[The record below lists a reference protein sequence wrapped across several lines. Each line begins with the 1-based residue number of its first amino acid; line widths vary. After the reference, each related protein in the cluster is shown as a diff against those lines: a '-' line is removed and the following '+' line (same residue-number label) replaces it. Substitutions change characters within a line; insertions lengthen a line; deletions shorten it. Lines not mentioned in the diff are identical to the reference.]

1 MTLKATAAATALLL
15 GGLAVGLAGCDTG
28 PQQTAGTQPTTQTSP
43 AQTPPAQTA
52 PAPTAPEQPAPTQTA
67 ANPTGAASTP
77 GGDSASIA
85 PDALGLEAGA
95 MLQSEQNT
103 IDVVSRFEPGLVYI
117 STEQQVTA
125 QDLFGM
131 MGGGAQVQQ
140 GVGSG
145 FFVNDAGDILTN
157 FHVVAGDGR
166 GASRITVRL
175 MNQEKSVEAKVIGL
189 APQYDLA
196 LIRAEGLDKALIRPI
211 PLGDSDTLKVGQ
223 KAIAMG
229 APFGLAFSVSQ
240 GIVSSTARQIP
251 IGFSGTGEGITQ
263 KAIQTDAAINPGNSG
278 GPLLNSA
285 GEVIGINTQ
294 ILSPA
299 GQATGVGQ
307 SAGVGFAIPINAAKN
322 LLPRLQAADG
332 GVVTL
337 PRIGIVVG
345 LLVQGPQGALP
356 VGLGLLS
363 SQGKQQLKLPDTGLV
378 VGQVQPGTPAARA
391 GLRGGTSEQQF
402 RGGVVSLGGDVIT
415 SADGQPVDALEDLQ
429 AALINKTQGDTV
441 TLTVVRGSQQR
452 EVKVTLD
459 AAAFE

>member
-1 MTLKATAAATALLL
+1 
-15 GGLAVGLAGCDTG
+15 
-28 PQQTAGTQPTTQTSP
+28 
-43 AQTPPAQTA
+43 
-52 PAPTAPEQPAPTQTA
+52 
-67 ANPTGAASTP
+67 
-77 GGDSASIA
+77 
-85 PDALGLEAGA
+85 
-95 MLQSEQNT
+95 
-103 IDVVSRFEPGLVYI
+103 
-117 STEQQVTA
+117 
-125 QDLFGM
+125 
-131 MGGGAQVQQ
+131 
-140 GVGSG
+140 
-145 FFVNDAGDILTN
+145 
-157 FHVVAGDGR
+157 
-166 GASRITVRL
+166 

-196 LIRAEGLDKALIRPI
+196 LIRAEGLDRALIRPI
-211 PLGDSDTLKVGQ
+211 PLGNSDALKVGQ

-356 VGLGLLS
+356 VGLGLLN

-429 AALINKTQGDTV
+429 AALINKTEGDTV
-441 TLTVVRGSQQR
+441 TLTVMRGGQQR